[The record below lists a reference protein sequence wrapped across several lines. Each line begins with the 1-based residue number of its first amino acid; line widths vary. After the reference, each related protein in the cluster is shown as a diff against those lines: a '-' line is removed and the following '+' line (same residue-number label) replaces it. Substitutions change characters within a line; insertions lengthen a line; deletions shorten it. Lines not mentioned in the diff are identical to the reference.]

1 MIGRV
6 NEIRLK
12 AKQRRALQVIVSRPS
27 EAAGL
32 VRRARAVLL
41 SDDGVPAGEI
51 AMRLGLTAEA
61 VSRIRRRFLHSAVKG
76 LSDRPK
82 AGRKDH
88 ALSPETVD
96 KLVHLAMSP
105 PPAGRARWTTR
116 LLARQFGISSGAVR
130 SEEHTSELQSLAYL
144 VCRLLLEKKKKKIS
158 KNKQVET
165 HKIQYEVSN
174 IIHTV

>member
-6 NEIRLK
+6 NEIGLK
-12 AKQRRALQVIVSRPS
+12 AKQRRALQAIVSRPS

-32 VRRARAVLL
+32 VRRARVVLL

-51 AMRLGLTAEA
+51 AIRLDLTAEA
-61 VSRIRRRFLHSAVKG
+61 VSRIRRRFLHSGVKG

-88 ALSPETVD
+88 ALSAETVD
-96 KLVHLAMSP
+96 KLVRLAMSP

-116 LLARQFGISSGAVR
+116 LLARQFGIRRQGERHRGAVLEPTRACDRPERGREDLDPSPRTDSAPSAAALGAR
-130 SEEHTSELQSLAYL
+130 SAAHA
-144 VCRLLLEKKKKKIS
+144 
-158 KNKQVET
+158 
-165 HKIQYEVSN
+165 
-174 IIHTV
+174 